1 VVAANLAA
9 ADVEATGPFN
19 VGTGIETSVLD
30 LVQALGALAGAA
42 LAAEHAP
49 ERPGE
54 VKRSVIDAARA
65 REALGWEPGVG
76 LSEGLERTLAS
87 MG

>member
-1 VVAANLAA
+1 
-9 ADVEATGPFN
+9 
-19 VGTGIETSVLD
+19 
-30 LVQALGALAGAA
+30 
-42 LAAEHAP
+42 
-49 ERPGE
+49 